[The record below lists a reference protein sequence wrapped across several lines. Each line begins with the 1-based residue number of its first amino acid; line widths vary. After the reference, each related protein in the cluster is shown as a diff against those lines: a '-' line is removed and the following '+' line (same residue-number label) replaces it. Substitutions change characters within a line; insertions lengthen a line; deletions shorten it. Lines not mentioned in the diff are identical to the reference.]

1 MDYAEIMKILES
13 HANPAAVEGMARFGI
28 EAKRVYGV
36 PTPVLRKLARQ
47 IGKNHELASKLWATE
62 ILDARGLATLVD
74 DPKCVTKRQMEL
86 WVRDFDSWAVC
97 DAACLNLF
105 RWTPWAYDKCRE
117 WSRRRAEFEK
127 RAAFSLLA
135 GLAVSDKA
143 AKDEA
148 FRVFFPII
156 EREAVDERNFVK
168 KAVNWALRQIGK
180 RNRRLNREAVRIA
193 EGMRRLDSSSAR
205 WIAADAL
212 RELKGSAVQRRL
224 KS

>member
-1 MDYAEIMKILES
+1 MDFADIMRILES
-13 HANPAAVEGMARFGI
+13 HEDPEAIEGMARFGI
-28 EAKRVYGV
+28 TAKKVYGV

-47 IGKNHELASKLWATE
+47 IGKDHELACRLWATE
-62 ILDARGLATLVD
+62 ILDARALATLVD
-74 DPKCVTKRQMEL
+74 DPKCVSKRQMEL
-86 WVRDFDSWAVC
+86 WVRDFDSWAIC
-97 DAACLNLF
+97 DGACLNLF

-117 WSRRRAEFEK
+117 WSTRRPEFEK

-143 AKDEA
+143 ARDDA
-148 FRVFFPII
+148 FRVFFPLIL
-156 EREAVDERNFVK
+156 REAVDERNFVK

-180 RNRRLNREAVRIA
+180 RNRRLNREAIRAA
-193 EGMRRLDSSSAR
+193 EEMRRLNSRSAR

-212 RELKGSAVQRRL
+212 RELKGAAVQSRL

>member
-1 MDYAEIMKILES
+1 MDFAEIMTTLES
-13 HANPAAVEGMARFGI
+13 YADPAAVEGMARFGI
-28 EAKRVYGV
+28 TARTVYGV

-47 IGKNHELASKLWATE
+47 IGKDHDLAGKLWATE

-74 DPKCVTKRQMEL
+74 DPKYVTKRQMES

-117 WSRRRAEFEK
+117 WSTRRAEFEK
-127 RAAFSLLA
+127 RAAFSLMA
-135 GLAVSDKA
+135 SLAVSDEA
-143 AKDEA
+143 AKDRA
-148 FRVFFPII
+148 FRAFFPLIQ
-156 EREAVDERNFVK
+156 REALDERNFVR

-180 RNRRLNREAVRIA
+180 RNRRLNREAIRIA
-193 EGMRRLDSSSAR
+193 EGMRRLDSRSAR

-212 RELKGSAVQRRL
+212 RELKGDDVQRRL